1 MKVSKFRFTKQS
13 LEEIKPPLQGFILVR
28 DDKEKSLEARITPNG
43 NIAFYSR
50 HFVGGRDFRHAIGR
64 YGTITIDEARRK
76 AAENRIS
83 HSHGI
88 NPGEEKKKL
97 SNRLTF
103 EEGFREFM
111 ERYSKKE
118 KRSWK
123 YDEREINKHVKQW
136 FGRKLGSITKMEV
149 QELIED
155 IATNSGKTQANHIL
169 ERVRAIY
176 NKLISWGYDGNNPT
190 IGIPKYKMNKRTRFI
205 TACELPKFW
214 QELESDSNPYLGD
227 VVKIALFTGARRSNV
242 FAMAWDQIDWQRC
255 VWNIPMTKNGEPHSV
270 PLIPEAIAILRRR
283 LSDCAKYQH
292 ATPWVFP
299 SITGTSGHIE
309 DIRKSWHSLLNR
321 VGMKNF
327 HFHDLRHTF
336 ASYQA
341 MNGTSMLILGKGLG
355 HKSHIST
362 QRYAQLSD
370 DPIREAMQSG
380 IQLMIAKGTT
390 IK

>member
-1 MKVSKFRFTKQS
+1 MKTSKFRFTKQS
-13 LEEIKPPLQGFILVR
+13 LAEIRAPAQGFILVR

-50 HFVGGRDFRHAIGR
+50 HFVGGRDFRHAIGH

-103 EEGFREFM
+103 GEGFHEFM

-123 YDEREINKHVKQW
+123 YDEREINKHVKHW
-136 FGRKLGSITKMEV
+136 FSRKLGSISKTEV
-149 QELIED
+149 QELIEN
-155 IATNSGKTQANHIL
+155 IAANSGRTQANHIL

-190 IGIPKYKMNKRTRFI
+190 TGIPKYKMNKRTRFI

-214 QELESDSNPYLGD
+214 QELESDSSPHLGD

-242 FAMAWDQIDWQRC
+242 FAMAWNQIDWQRC
-255 VWNIPMTKNGEPHSV
+255 VWNIPMTKNGEPHSI
-270 PLIPEAIAILRRR
+270 PLIPGAITILRRR
-283 LSDCAKYQH
+283 LSDCTEYQYS
-292 ATPWVFP
+292 TPWVFP
-299 SITGTSGHIE
+299 STTGTSGHIE
-309 DIRKSWHSLLNR
+309 DIRKSWHSLLKR
-321 VGMKNF
+321 IGMKNF

-341 MNGTSMLILGKGLG
+341 MNGTSVLILGKGLG

-370 DPIREAMQSG
+370 DPVREAMQSG
-380 IQLMIAKGTT
+380 IQLMITKGIT